1 MFNWTNNKIINFV
14 LSAKPYQIKKTNLKH
29 EFQLVLTNMVA
40 RGAEPEICE
49 GQLQITAQEV
59 L

>member
-1 MFNWTNNKIINFV
+1 MPK
-14 LSAKPYQIKKTNLKH
+14 AKPSQINTAQPIKH

>member
-1 MFNWTNNKIINFV
+1 M
-14 LSAKPYQIKKTNLKH
+14 LSAKPSQIKKTNLKH
-29 EFQLVLTNMVA
+29 ELQLVLTNMIA